1 MRCHNTPVEDLKNAS
16 IPKILLIGNPNVG
29 KSVIFSKLTGH
40 EVVASNYPGTTV
52 TYSSGKIKLQD
63 KQALLTDV
71 PGIYT
76 LEASSN
82 AEEVAMNLLNAGADA
97 LICVLDATNL
107 ERNLNFALQLKKY
120 RIPIVFALNMMDL
133 AEQKGIRIDTSEL
146 QKELECP
153 VIPTVAVRNIGL
165 SELLRKAFER
175 VTQTGSIEPR
185 QDSASEDRWREV
197 GRIAS
202 KVQRLEHRHSTFWE
216 RLGDSMIMPFPGILI
231 AILVVIIS
239 LGVIAGGGRAL
250 RAVIL
255 LPFVNEIYAPFI
267 SGIVS
272 YLIPEGIF
280 RNVLIGDYGVLIKG
294 VEWPFALILPYV
306 FLFYIVLSFLE
317 DTGYLPRL
325 GVLGDGIMRRLGVQG
340 SDLIPL
346 MLGYGCAIP
355 AILGTRTSTTYK
367 QRLIVSSLVALAV
380 PCISQTGAFIAL
392 LGDRSVLVLILVY
405 FTSVSVVFFGG
416 MLLKRLVPGQ
426 SSTILIEVPNLLM
439 PNPNAL
445 FKKMWIRL
453 KHFIIE
459 AGIPMLIGIAFAS
472 LVAETGLLTQLSK
485 LMEPVVI
492 NWLGLPAEASLSLIL
507 GIIRRELAVLPLL
520 EMNLSTVQ
528 LFIGSIVTLFY
539 IPCLAVLGVLTRELG
554 FKVAALISV
563 STILFAFLF
572 GGLLNQAINIILFIL

>member
-1 MRCHNTPVEDLKNAS
+1 MHSHSNPKEIPQSLD
-16 IPKILLIGNPNVG
+16 IPKILLVGNPNVG
-29 KSVIFSKLTGH
+29 KSVIFSKLTGY
-40 EVVASNYPGTTV
+40 EVIASNYPGTTV
-52 TYSSGKIKLQD
+52 TYSSGKIKLQA
-63 KQALLTDV
+63 KQAILTDV
-71 PGIYT
+71 PGIYS
-76 LEASSN
+76 LEAASS
-82 AEEVAMNLLNAGADA
+82 AEEVAVNMLNAGADVI
-97 LICVLDATNL
+97 ICVLDATNL
-107 ERNLNFALQLKKY
+107 ERNLNFALQLKELGV
-120 RIPIVFALNMMDL
+120 PLVFALNMIDV
-133 AEQKGIRIDTSEL
+133 AEQKGVHINASAL
-146 QKELECP
+146 QKELGCP

-165 SELLRKAFER
+165 TELANKAFDGINR
-175 VTQTGSIEPR
+175 
-185 QDSASEDRWREV
+185 DDLSAARKISSEDRWKEV
-197 GRIAS
+197 GRITAA
-202 KVQRLEHRHSTFWE
+202 VQRLEHRHSTFWE
-216 RLGDSMIMPFPGILI
+216 RFGDSMIMPFPGILI
-231 AILVVIIS
+231 AFLVLIAS
-239 LGVIAGGGRAL
+239 LAFIAGGGRAL
-250 RAVIL
+250 RAAIL
-255 LPFVNEIYAPFI
+255 LPVINDVYTPFVSNV
-267 SGIVS
+267 VS
-272 YLIPEGIF
+272 AIIPEGMM
-280 RNVLIGDYGVLIKG
+280 RNILIGDYGVLIKG

-453 KHFIIE
+453 KHFMIE
-459 AGIPMLIGIAFAS
+459 AGMPMLIGIAFAS

>member
-1 MRCHNTPVEDLKNAS
+1 LHSHSNPKEIPQSPD
-16 IPKILLIGNPNVG
+16 IPKILLVGNPNVG
-29 KSVIFSKLTGH
+29 KSVIFSKLTGY
-40 EVVASNYPGTTV
+40 EVIASNYPGTTV
-52 TYSSGKIKLQD
+52 TYSSGKIKLQA
-63 KQALLTDV
+63 KQAILTDV
-71 PGIYT
+71 PGIYS
-76 LEASSN
+76 LEAASS
-82 AEEVAMNLLNAGADA
+82 AEEVAVNMLNAGADVI
-97 LICVLDATNL
+97 ICVLDATNL
-107 ERNLNFALQLKKY
+107 ERNLNFALQLKELGV
-120 RIPIVFALNMMDL
+120 PLVFALNMIDV
-133 AEQKGIRIDTSEL
+133 AEQKGIHINASAL
-146 QKELECP
+146 QKELGCP

-165 SELLRKAFER
+165 IELANKAFDGINR
-175 VTQTGSIEPR
+175 
-185 QDSASEDRWREV
+185 DDLSAARKISSEDRWKEV
-197 GRIAS
+197 GRITAA
-202 KVQRLEHRHSTFWE
+202 VQRLEHRHSTFWE
-216 RLGDSMIMPFPGILI
+216 RFGDSMIMPFPGILI
-231 AILVVIIS
+231 AFLVLIAS
-239 LGVIAGGGRAL
+239 LAFIAGGGRAL
-250 RAVIL
+250 RAAIL
-255 LPFVNEIYAPFI
+255 LPVINDVYTPFVSNV
-267 SGIVS
+267 VS
-272 YLIPEGIF
+272 AIIPEGMM
-280 RNVLIGDYGVLIKG
+280 RNILIGDYGVLIKG

-340 SDLIPL
+340 SDFIPL

-453 KHFIIE
+453 KHFMIE
-459 AGIPMLIGIAFAS
+459 AGMPMLIGIAFAS

>member
-1 MRCHNTPVEDLKNAS
+1 MHSHSNPKEITQSLD
-16 IPKILLIGNPNVG
+16 IPKILLVGNPNVG
-29 KSVIFSKLTGH
+29 KSVIFSKLTGY
-40 EVVASNYPGTTV
+40 EVIASNYPGTTV
-52 TYSSGKIKLQD
+52 TYSSGKIKLQA
-63 KQALLTDV
+63 KQAILTDV
-71 PGIYT
+71 PGIYS
-76 LEASSN
+76 LEAASS
-82 AEEVAMNLLNAGADA
+82 AEEVAVNMLNASADVI
-97 LICVLDATNL
+97 ICVLDATNL
-107 ERNLNFALQLKKY
+107 ERNLNFALQLKELGV
-120 RIPIVFALNMMDL
+120 PLVFALNMIDV
-133 AEQKGIRIDTSEL
+133 AEQKGIHINASAL
-146 QKELECP
+146 QKELGCP

-165 SELLRKAFER
+165 TELANKAFDGINR
-175 VTQTGSIEPR
+175 DDLSTARKIS
-185 QDSASEDRWREV
+185 SEDRWKEV
-197 GRIAS
+197 GRITAA
-202 KVQRLEHRHSTFWE
+202 VQRLEHRHSTFWE
-216 RLGDSMIMPFPGILI
+216 RFGDSMIMPFPGILI
-231 AILVVIIS
+231 AFLVLIAS
-239 LGVIAGGGRAL
+239 LAFIAGGGRAL
-250 RAVIL
+250 RAAIL
-255 LPFVNEIYAPFI
+255 LPVINDVYTPFVSNV
-267 SGIVS
+267 VS
-272 YLIPEGIF
+272 AIIPEGMM
-280 RNVLIGDYGVLIKG
+280 RNILIGDYGVLIKG

-453 KHFIIE
+453 KHFMIE
-459 AGIPMLIGIAFAS
+459 AGMPMLIGIAFAS